1 MELAGRLRGLSEE
14 VSEVVSSAHKGHLNL
29 ERLNHVTHEEVA
41 SLNMLHAVMML
52 RVV

>member
-14 VSEVVSSAHKGHLNL
+14 VSEVIRGANKGHLDL
-29 ERLNHVTHEEVA
+29 KGLNHVAYKEMAT
-41 SLNMLHAVMML
+41 LNMLHAVMML